1 MKYKNFRIALS
12 KGWTLI
18 LCSISVA
25 VLALASSCRSK
36 KVNKTDEHVP
46 EEPESAEEVVDE
58 YVSTRSVHSQTP
70 VLILPSDSKD
80 VKEMI
85 EQVNDLKKEL
95 SDRMNSVIYGT
106 PEVMQRRAE
115 ENNVLRHKID
125 SLDNEINKARK
136 K

>member
-1 MKYKNFRIALS
+1 MKYRKFKIALS

-36 KVNKTDEHVP
+36 KVNKTDAQVP